1 MEILGILWTEIIMRP
16 MINSIALLHV
26 LLFHSLGLSIIVF
39 TVLVSIAMI
48 PLTIRQARQMKAMS
62 ALQPKVK
69 ALQEKYKDSP
79 DRRKLSS
86 ETMALYKSAGVSPI
100 GCLGPLFIQMPIW
113 IGLYQAIFKAV
124 PPTPEGLAELAKS
137 FYSWNPAQASV
148 PLGSEFLGMDLVGLV
163 SGQPIPYNFLLPVVV
178 GVSMWVQQKMTTM
191 PTLDPKQQQTNQ
203 MLLWMMPIMF
213 AFFTWQFPAGLA
225 VYILFSNLIRV
236 GIQWFLTEPSQRS
249 SLFRL
254 RGAVTQT
261 PQPAVAAVGAGRG
274 ASERTTESDKE
285 KQTNGDSSVHRE
297 DGGRSNRSRAR
308 HARSQARRSRNRR
321 R

>member
-26 LLFHSLGLSIIVF
+26 LLFHSLGLAIIVF
-39 TVLVSIAMI
+39 TVIVSVVMI
-48 PLTIRQARQMKAMS
+48 PLTIRQTRQMKAMS
-62 ALQPKVK
+62 ALQPKIK

-79 DRRKLSS
+79 DRRKISS
-86 ETMALYKSAGVSPI
+86 ETMALYKQAGVSPI
-100 GCLGPLFIQMPIW
+100 GCLGPMFIQMPIW

-124 PPTPEGLAELAKS
+124 PPTPEGMAALAKA
-137 FYSWNPAQASV
+137 FYFWNPAQASV

-163 SGQPIPYNFLLPVVV
+163 SGQPIPFNILMPVVV

-191 PTLDPKQQQTNQ
+191 PSPDPKQNQTNQ
-203 MLLWMMPIMF
+203 MMLWMMPIMF

-225 VYILFSNLIRV
+225 VYIFFSNLIRV
-236 GIQWFLTEPSQRS
+236 GIQWFLTEPAQRS
-249 SLFRL
+249 ALFRL
-254 RGAVTQT
+254 RSTA

-274 ASERTTESDKE
+274 TSESDKE
-285 KQTNGDSSVHRE
+285 KQTNGDSSVHGE
-297 DGGRSNRSRAR
+297 DGGRSNRSRTR
-308 HARSQARRSRNRR
+308 HSRAQARRSRNRR